1 MTITLVIVAILAILT
16 AFIVASRF
24 SAQKKQERS
33 NFLKAKRMLLLT
45 EETWEV
51 VEQASKIIKAP
62 DIISALADYY
72 IHQVR
77 MREAV
82 HAQDNTDDLIASA
95 TAYKAKTAQLKVASK
110 LETDRE
116 ISLAKKTCAKAS
128 KILRVAATKNILTND
143 NCKVMRKAL
152 RRRLLDLEVDFH
164 ELKGDNAGEKSNPA
178 VANNHYKFAK
188 KILIESDLTYDGK
201 TDRIKAITEK
211 AQALFGNT
219 LANTLEQET
228 AEGESD
234 VDKFGM
240 PKDLDVMSGNKKMK
254 F

>member
-1 MTITLVIVAILAILT
+1 M
-16 AFIVASRF
+16 
-24 SAQKKQERS
+24 
-33 NFLKAKRMLLLT
+33 
-45 EETWEV
+45 

-62 DIISALADYY
+62 DIIGALTDYY
-72 IHQVR
+72 IFQVR

-95 TAYKAKTAQLKVASK
+95 TAFKAKAEQLKVASK
-110 LETDRE
+110 FESDRE

-152 RRRLLDLEVDFH
+152 RRRLLDLEVNFH
-164 ELKGDNAGEKSNPA
+164 ELKGDSAGEKNNPA

-188 KILIESDLTYDGK
+188 KILIESDLSFDGK

-219 LANTLEQET
+219 LANTLEKEN

-234 VDKFGM
+234 VDEFGM

>member
-1 MTITLVIVAILAILT
+1 MTITLVIIGILAILA
-16 AFIVASRF
+16 AFVVASRF
-24 SAQKKQERS
+24 SAQKKQEHVNIR
-33 NFLKAKRMLLLT
+33 KAKRMLLLA
-45 EETWEV
+45 EDTWDV
-51 VEQASKIIKAP
+51 VEQTSKLIKGP

-72 IHQVR
+72 IFQIR

-82 HAQDNTDDLIASA
+82 QTQLNTQDLIESA
-95 TAYKAKTAQLKVASK
+95 NAFKANSAQSKVAPK
-110 LETDRE
+110 LESDRE

-128 KILRVAATKNILTND
+128 KILRVASTKNIITND
-143 NCKVMRKAL
+143 NCKVMRNAL

-164 ELKGDNAGEKSNPA
+164 ENKGDSAGEKSNPA

-188 KILIESDLTYDGK
+188 KLLIESDLTFDGK

-219 LANTLEQET
+219 LASTLEK
-228 AEGESD
+228 ESAD
-234 VDKFGM
+234 DDNELDEFGM

>member
-1 MTITLVIVAILAILT
+1 MTITLVIIGILAILA

-24 SAQKKQERS
+24 SAQKKQEHT
-33 NFLKAKRMLLLT
+33 NILKTKRMLLMA

-51 VEQASKIIKAP
+51 VEQTSKIIKGP
-62 DIISALADYY
+62 DIIGALSDYY
-72 IHQVR
+72 IYQIR
-77 MREAV
+77 MRESV
-82 HAQDNTDDLIASA
+82 QAQANTEDLIASA
-95 TAYKAKTAQLKVASK
+95 NAFKAKAAQLKVASK
-110 LETDRE
+110 FESDRE

-143 NCKVMRKAL
+143 NCKVMRQAL

-164 ELKGDNAGEKSNPA
+164 EFKGDSAGENKNPA

-188 KILIESDLTYDGK
+188 KILIESDLTFDGK
-201 TDRIKAITEK
+201 TERIKAITEK

-219 LANTLEQET
+219 LASTLEKQSAEE
-228 AEGESD
+228 EGELD
-234 VDKFGM
+234 EFGM

>member
-1 MTITLVIVAILAILT
+1 MTITLVIIGILAILA
-16 AFIVASRF
+16 AFIVVSRF
-24 SAQKKQERS
+24 NARKSQEHS
-33 NFLKAKRMLLLT
+33 NFLKAKRMLLMI

-51 VEQASKIIKAP
+51 VEQTAKIINGP
-62 DIISALADYY
+62 DIIGALADYY

-82 HAQDNTDDLIASA
+82 QTQDNTEDLITSA
-95 TAYKAKTAQLKVASK
+95 NAFKAKAPQLKVAGKFES
-110 LETDRE
+110 DRE
-116 ISLAKKTCAKAS
+116 ISMAKKTCAKAS
-128 KILRVAATKNILTND
+128 KILRVAATKNLLTND
-143 NCKVMRKAL
+143 NCKVMRQAL

-164 ELKGDNAGEKSNPA
+164 ESKGDKAGENKNPA

-188 KILIESDLTYDGK
+188 KLLIESDLTFDGK
-201 TDRIKAITEK
+201 TDRIKSITEK

-219 LANTLEQET
+219 LASTLEK
-228 AEGESD
+228 ESAD
-234 VDKFGM
+234 EDNELDEFGM